1 MVPQIFYRI
10 QNAMNEAELDALPA
24 ISTSQYFDIANI
36 ENEPQR
42 EVDQLMFS
50 IQKQILPIQEIID
63 IPLGG
68 TPIDLAIK
76 QKIKQVRE
84 FDQEMDLE
92 LLRAID
98 LYKEKKLSKFDVTLQ
113 HTQYDLK
120 NLPFS

>member
-98 LYKEKKLSKFDVTLQ
+98 LYKEK
-113 HTQYDLK
+113 
-120 NLPFS
+120 